1 MSYEAVF
8 MSHSIA
14 SFVLLSSQRRD
25 GSPCRRMFIDI
36 PIVLQSGI
44 AVRDHSSSQGC
55 VPAPGVCTEFEE
67 VGVVCPVCSQEM
79 ESCQEEEPCYVVH
92 LGCCTDC

>member
-1 MSYEAVF
+1 MF

-14 SFVLLSSQRRD
+14 SFDLLSSHHRD
-25 GSPCRRMFIDI
+25 GIPCRRMFIDI

-55 VPAPGVCTEFEE
+55 VPAPGMCTEFEE
-67 VGVVCPVCSQEM
+67 VRNYWGCPVCSQEM

-92 LGCCTDC
+92 LGFCADS

>member
-1 MSYEAVF
+1 MF

-67 VGVVCPVCSQEM
+67 VGNYWGCLSRVFTRDGVVSRGGALLRGAPGLL
-79 ESCQEEEPCYVVH
+79 Y
-92 LGCCTDC
+92 